1 MRPKKS
7 FPAVLGLLVAV
18 TLLIAWPLGAADQLS
33 PAQEAAL
40 FSLNDL
46 GSVDV
51 SPKRV
56 VVEVYAFESL
66 ELDSFHRLLPQA
78 WEGVRHFYAH
88 LGVLLE
94 MVPGRATPGNLEAG
108 KRLRLEALPHQEWLN
123 RTFTAFQVAPPYQA
137 RFMTV
142 CRDKYAFAHLHLSTI
157 HLDYRRFQ
165 DDICGQPREE
175 SRRSAEL
182 LANLMIH
189 ELGHL
194 FGLYH
199 AHEFVNDP
207 ILEYLSDRRTP
218 NFMSQH
224 LVKPGGLGF
233 VEFQKRLVHSYLSRG
248 KVFQQYRAVDFDPLR
263 YLELVKRHNRY
274 RGSRAEQPKENQ

>member
-1 MRPKKS
+1 MRQKNS
-7 FPAVLGLLVAV
+7 FPVVLGVLAAII
-18 TLLIAWPLGAADQLS
+18 LLITSSLAAAEGLS

-40 FSLNDL
+40 FSLEDL

-56 VVEVYAFESL
+56 VVEVYAFESPAL
-66 ELDSFHRLLPQA
+66 ASFHRLLPQA

-94 MVPGRATPGNLEAG
+94 MVPGRPTPGNLEPG
-108 KRLRLEALPHQEWLN
+108 KRLRLEALPHKEWLN
-123 RTFTAFQVAPPYQA
+123 RTFAAFQVAPPYQP

-165 DDICGQPREE
+165 DEICGRQPEE
-175 SRRSAEL
+175 SGRRPEM
-182 LANLMIH
+182 LAHLIIH

-207 ILEYLSDRRTP
+207 IPEYLSDRRTP

-224 LVKPGGLGF
+224 LVEPGGLGF
-233 VEFQKRLVHSYLSRG
+233 VDFQKRLVHSYLGRG
-248 KVFQQYRAVDFDPLR
+248 KVFRQYQAVDFDPLR

-274 RGSRAEQPKENQ
+274 REPSSENPKGNK